1 MIEITEGHV
10 TARREGDN
18 LYLKCNACGY
28 EETVIN
34 YEGGKQP
41 CFIVWFPI
49 RMNGTVYVKCEKC
62 GKLHER
68 VIPYAN

>member
-1 MIEITEGHV
+1 MTEITEGHV

-18 LYLKCNACGY
+18 LFLKCNACGY

-41 CFIVWFPI
+41 RFIVWFPI
-49 RMNGTVYVKCEKC
+49 
-62 GKLHER
+62 
-68 VIPYAN
+68 